1 MSKIN
6 LTYKKV
12 EYTLEYSR
20 QSVKEMER
28 QGFVAEELQRQPAT
42 MIPLLFEGA
51 FVKNHRGLKRK
62 LMDEIYDEIPN
73 KMELIGALAEMYAET
88 LTSLMDDSNGEGN
101 AVWAMVK

>member
-12 EYTLEYSR
+12 EYTLEYNR

-62 LMDEIYDEIPN
+62 LIDEIYDEIPN
-73 KMELIGALAEMYAET
+73 KMDLIGALAEMYAET

>member
-12 EYTLEYSR
+12 EYTLEYNR

-51 FVKNHRGLKRK
+51 FVKNHRGTKRK
-62 LMDEIYDEIPN
+62 LLDEIYDEIPN
-73 KMELIGALAEMYAET
+73 KMDLIGALAEMYAET
-88 LTSLMDDSNGEGN
+88 LTTLMDDSNGEGN